1 MSIPSLIPASLPK
14 QNAPV
19 DANKV
24 AADAGPVPY
33 TRTAPP
39 SDLAR
44 AGGRPT
50 RASAHADLREVVLS
64 GNIPM
69 LRRYLTQK
77 PGPQNLIDVN
87 GSSPTEKQG
96 LLHDVMAKVNDPKI
110 QIAVVKELLRQGADP
125 NKKNCFGMTALDVAA
140 RRTKPNFTAIQT
152 LLNAGGRIS
161 IDTVNRAT
169 ELRSQGK
176 PDLFNILVMP

>member
-1 MSIPSLIPASLPK
+1 MSIPSLNPASLPK
-14 QNAPV
+14 QNAPI
-19 DANKV
+19 DAKKV
-24 AADAGPVPY
+24 ATDAGPVPY

-39 SDLAR
+39 NDLAR
-44 AGGRPT
+44 AGGKPT
-50 RASAHADLREVVLS
+50 RASTHDDLREVVLS

-77 PGPQNLIDVN
+77 PSPQNLVNVN

-110 QIAVVKELLRQGADP
+110 QIAVVRELLTQGADP
-125 NKKNCFGMTALDVAA
+125 NKKNVWGMTALDVAA

-161 IDTVNRAT
+161 SDTVKRAT
-169 ELRSQGK
+169 ELRNQGN
-176 PDLFNILVMP
+176 PDLYNILVMP